1 MNLAL
6 AARNGYLSVTEL
18 IHRNTYN
25 QNVVVRQDFANG
37 EVDSYRYTFVL
48 GGFYAET
55 VSVTLPNGS
64 TTKVEVDSSVS
75 DAVKH
80 PPS

>member
-1 MNLAL
+1 MTAIEDENHHVL
-6 AARNGYLSVTEL
+6 V
-18 IHRNTYN
+18 RNTYN
-25 QNVVVRQDFANG
+25 QNVVVRQDFGNG
-37 EVDSYRYTFVL
+37 DVYSYRYTFAP

-55 VSVTLPNGS
+55 VNVTLPNGS
-64 TTKVEVDSSVS
+64 TTQVEADSSVS